1 MTMTAM
7 LAVVGAYL
15 LGGVSAGEIL
25 APRLRSHQLRA
36 HAADLEQKEH
46 VGSLSLLANA
56 TETLPESIDE
66 IESTLVSLG
75 QDKAAG
81 KATPGMESFAD
92 TIRKMIK
99 VEMLPEISKGHT
111 DAKKKLN
118 AFRLGFTRCKGLRTA
133 STAPIRAMNLVRGSS
148 SSNHKVCRRHENTQ
162 YVAKEACKKV
172 VESKRKAMKAACDA
186 FRALHRKPETE
197 ADKCHTTV
205 SAEPYHSWLT
215 RNRQFFQE
223 KYNAFIKAE
232 NLCRATT
239 VAWRA
244 VKIPCDRRIALYQ
257 KTRSSCVVKQR
268 RLETTTCT
276 LGKKMKDT
284 CDKYDTCHD
293 RQAALYRKAK
303 PTLMI
308 QEKDRKGEYR
318 ALKRIECLLEGVF
331 GGPTVNTEE
340 IDKCKKLTHS
350 TKWLDLVYPPIPPK
364 QKCAALPVIPGEQA
378 FITLEFSR
386 LSKNTPAVRTP
397 SCILSPAGG
406 ILIGVEKYASKK
418 YKNYCSASN
427 GWLSAQNG
435 GSCVVSERNGIPV
448 QVNYKKAR
456 YTKFRFMMKM
466 DETSTR
472 NAYKGG
478 GGFAICNNNGIGW
491 RSSSPTISFVDAKKS
506 SEWGYKLTSGWAS
519 NPVRQRKP
527 VTCKDLVTNTK
538 VWGKEAK
545 GFDLSKYT
553 GNHMNWMGCMGDGCA
568 PKDFYCTQKRD
579 ELIFGSTGTMRAA
592 LGKEFPLPTDKPAC
606 GSRKNPSGLF
616 NPMDKTRDIDRLC
629 KALGYTRGTILNR
642 KKQNFC
648 PGVSSTSTEWG
659 STFLAKTSYG
669 TKFRCQGPQAVGLY
683 TSKKFYK
690 RAEPTKGSSVQWS
703 VTMMYDKGQ
712 YSLKSLNIG
721 GQDFS
726 AYAGKIAQCSS
737 RSAYAFAPRVVSHPA
752 RGKVYIKD
760 FRVYQGN
767 SLRADKMKQV
777 VGQGVGRLEGKA
789 LRKKLRAAV
798 RYAYQTFEIHRLQFL
813 NIKNPT
819 WYRMWAEA
827 QRRGGRLMT
836 YAEAKLYINRR
847 KGVLYGNRD
856 YWAAVTNPNEKR
868 AKKSSQGKKDW
879 IQLGSRPHPPK
890 TSHSGKFG
898 YPGWGDHANRH
909 RGGATTSVLLYV
921 TKSRRKYVIMQVKVK
936 TTCIKK
942 GKKTS
947 CNKIVKRKVP
957 VKIAKSALKK
967 AVTLKRPIRALL
979 KRPRPRKIRRPV
991 RRIFRKAKKIF
1002 RRFR

>member
-1 MTMTAM
+1 
-7 LAVVGAYL
+7 
-15 LGGVSAGEIL
+15 
-25 APRLRSHQLRA
+25 
-36 HAADLEQKEH
+36 
-46 VGSLSLLANA
+46 
-56 TETLPESIDE
+56 
-66 IESTLVSLG
+66 
-75 QDKAAG
+75 
-81 KATPGMESFAD
+81 
-92 TIRKMIK
+92 
-99 VEMLPEISKGHT
+99 
-111 DAKKKLN
+111 
-118 AFRLGFTRCKGLRTA
+118 
-133 STAPIRAMNLVRGSS
+133 
-148 SSNHKVCRRHENTQ
+148 
-162 YVAKEACKKV
+162 
-172 VESKRKAMKAACDA
+172 
-186 FRALHRKPETE
+186 
-197 ADKCHTTV
+197 
-205 SAEPYHSWLT
+205 
-215 RNRQFFQE
+215 
-223 KYNAFIKAE
+223 
-232 NLCRATT
+232 
-239 VAWRA
+239 
-244 VKIPCDRRIALYQ
+244 
-257 KTRSSCVVKQR
+257 
-268 RLETTTCT
+268 
-276 LGKKMKDT
+276 
-284 CDKYDTCHD
+284 
-293 RQAALYRKAK
+293 
-303 PTLMI
+303 
-308 QEKDRKGEYR
+308 
-318 ALKRIECLLEGVF
+318 
-331 GGPTVNTEE
+331 
-340 IDKCKKLTHS
+340 
-350 TKWLDLVYPPIPPK
+350 
-364 QKCAALPVIPGEQA
+364 
-378 FITLEFSR
+378 
-386 LSKNTPAVRTP
+386 
-397 SCILSPAGG
+397 
-406 ILIGVEKYASKK
+406 
-418 YKNYCSASN
+418 
-427 GWLSAQNG
+427 
-435 GSCVVSERNGIPV
+435 
-448 QVNYKKAR
+448 
-456 YTKFRFMMKM
+456 
-466 DETSTR
+466 
-472 NAYKGG
+472 
-478 GGFAICNNNGIGW
+478 
-491 RSSSPTISFVDAKKS
+491 
-506 SEWGYKLTSGWAS
+506 
-519 NPVRQRKP
+519 
-527 VTCKDLVTNTK
+527 
-538 VWGKEAK
+538 
-545 GFDLSKYT
+545 
-553 GNHMNWMGCMGDGCA
+553 
-568 PKDFYCTQKRD
+568 
-579 ELIFGSTGTMRAA
+579 
-592 LGKEFPLPTDKPAC
+592 
-606 GSRKNPSGLF
+606 
-616 NPMDKTRDIDRLC
+616 
-629 KALGYTRGTILNR
+629 LNR

-669 TKFRCQGPQAVGLY
+669 TKFRCQGPQAAGLY

-921 TKSRRKYVIMQVKVK
+921 TKSRRKYVVMQVKVK